1 MGTLYEITSEQRLL
15 ISEVEQMEGE
25 LTTETE
31 QALVINK
38 QELEHKSMAYLSVIS
53 NKEGFNTLIDV
64 EIKRLQQLKRVNG
77 NVVTRLKETLLQ
89 AVKAFG
95 DFTVGTHSFGTRKSS
110 RIEVENVNHLP
121 NEFIVRKVTES
132 ADKTALK
139 KALQSGRH
147 IGGVEL
153 IEIQNLKI
161 I

>member
-1 MGTLYEITSEQRLL
+1 MNLYEITTEQRLL

-25 LTTETE
+25 LTPETE

-53 NKEGFNTLIDV
+53 SKESFNTLIDG

-77 NVVTRLKETLLQ
+77 NVVTRLKDTLLQ
-89 AVKAFG
+89 AVKTFG
-95 DFTVGTHSFGTRKSS
+95 DFTVGTHKFGTRKSS
-110 RIEVENVNHLP
+110 SIEVEDVNGLP
-121 NEFIVRKVTES
+121 KEYKVVKVVES

-139 KALQSGRH
+139 NAIQSGAS
-147 IGGVEL
+147 IKGVQL

-161 I
+161 T